1 MIFIKYPVNY
11 LSNICPK
18 NSEDKVQTILGASGV
33 IGTELAKALTQYTN
47 KIRLVS
53 RNPKRVNSNDQ
64 LVIADLTNAQQV
76 LSAVEGSE
84 IVYLTVGI
92 QYKISEWQ
100 KNWPVIMKNVIDACK
115 MNKSKLV
122 FFDNV
127 YAYGLVKGWM
137 KEDTLINPVSKKGEV
152 RAQIAQ
158 MIMSEVEKGH
168 IDAIIARAPDFYG
181 PNTPLSFATVTVFH
195 NLKKGKKAQ
204 WFIDANKKHSMI
216 YTPDAAK
223 ATAILGNTNFAYN
236 QIWHLPT
243 DKNALTGKE
252 FINIAAKEFGVRPDY
267 ITLKKWMIQMIGA
280 FVPVVKESIE
290 MLYQNEYDYL
300 FDSTKFENAFN
311 FVPTS
316 YKDGIAATVKSMRS

>member
-1 MIFIKYPVNY
+1 M
-11 LSNICPK
+11 
-18 NSEDKVQTILGASGV
+18 QTILGSSGV
-33 IGTELAKALTQYTN
+33 IGTELAKSLTQYTD

-53 RNPKRVNSNDQ
+53 RNPKRVNPTDQ

-84 IVYLTVGI
+84 VVYLTAGI

-100 KNWPVIMKNVIDACK
+100 KQWPVIMKNVIEACK
-115 MNKSKLV
+115 TYKSKLV

-127 YAYGLVKGWM
+127 YTYGLVKGWM
-137 KEDTLINPVSKKGEV
+137 KEDTLVNPVSKKGEV

-158 MIMSEVEKGH
+158 MIMSEVERGNL
-168 IDAIIARAPDFYG
+168 DAIIARAADFYG

-204 WFIDANKKHSMI
+204 WFLDANKKHSMTF
-216 YTPDAAK
+216 TPDAGK
-223 ATAILGNTNFAYN
+223 ATALLGNTNTAYN

-252 FINIAAKEFGVRPDY
+252 FIEIAAKEFGVKPDY
-267 ITLKKWMIQMIGA
+267 VVLKKWMIQLVGT

-300 FDSTKFENAFN
+300 FDSSKFEKAFN

-316 YKDGIAATVKSMRS
+316 YKDGIAATVKSMK